1 MSHTERRT
9 MMEIGPLEY
18 VVLGFEDRQFASEVL
33 PELNAIQE
41 SGLIRA
47 VDLVFVDKE
56 TDGTLAVQEV
66 SELSKEE
73 LAAYEGLADEIAGLL
88 TTEDIEHLAEAIPS
102 GTSAVVVLFEHTW
115 TLRLA
120 DAVRRAGGVFF
131 AGGMVAPD
139 ALEKVSTEL
148 ATAKEEHHA

>member
-1 MSHTERRT
+1 

-18 VVLGFEDRQFASEVL
+18 VVLGFEDHQFASEVL

-47 VDLVFVDKE
+47 VDLVFVSKE
-56 TDGTLAVQEV
+56 TDGTVAVQEV

-73 LAAYEGLADEIAGLL
+73 LAAYEGLADDLAGLL
-88 TTEDIEHLAEAIPS
+88 TAQDIEHLTRQIPA
-102 GTSAVVVLFEHTW
+102 GTSAVIVLFEHTW
-115 TLRLA
+115 TLQLA

-139 ALEKVSTEL
+139 ALEKVSAEL
-148 ATAKEEHHA
+148 AAAKEEHHA